1 MLALVNLYRRLDL
14 IQRKLVFRVA
24 ASVLLFALC
33 GGVFGVLLAKSY
45 DLHGQRLVIAQALQG
60 QNYNDGDLY
69 AVSLRH
75 TGTVTIAGRTYG
87 SDELL
92 DQIDRAFDAE
102 GEILNPLGL
111 ARQFVADQEPAWAPR
126 FLLEQPGTTW
136 MLALVATAWL
146 LLIVWIQITLP
157 FILTVLGTGLPVGVC
172 WRLGE
177 EQAMLAFA
185 GMGLLT
191 FTFVLLT
198 RGVLILFSR
207 PYQVLAVAQTVVKEA
222 TRSRVSLVFVI
233 LLLVLLPLLPIFLD
247 PDTPLRFRVQTFIS
261 RSLTLTYVLAACL
274 TLFLSCATVAFE
286 IRDRQIWHLM
296 TKPLTRLNYLVGK
309 WLGVMSV
316 NLIVLVVAG
325 VSIFTYIQ
333 YLRELPVA
341 AGVSGIDDRIAVD
354 HEVLTARTGIRPNYA
369 QLTPAELRGRVE
381 QMIQRDPD
389 LANLDDVPRSVKN
402 QMAKALQLNYQTSQ
416 RSIPPVD
423 LQTPGSN
430 QRTYVFS
437 GLKQAQD
444 LQTALTLRYRFHI
457 LRDDEHERFSAAF
470 VFNGRQETAMLVQYT
485 PTVAHVLT
493 IPIIWQDGTSLINPD
508 GTLHLTV
515 VNLPQPAGADE
526 RGRGSLN
533 FDEEDFELLYKVTTF
548 EANFVRA
555 MVMTWTK
562 LAFLCMLALACATL
576 LNFPVA
582 CLMAF
587 TIFLAGTLGPFLAL
601 SLQDYYPPLVSQM
614 DFTDVGMVIQW
625 AFKSVIR
632 GIAQAVVFLLQRF
645 GEYRPTQNLVEG
657 RVIPWRNVA
666 GGIFWLGLVWSGF
679 SLLIGYLVLRNR
691 QLAIYSGHG

>member
-14 IQRKLVFRVA
+14 VQRKLVFRVA

-45 DLHGQRLVIAQALQG
+45 DLHGQRLAIAHALQG
-60 QNYNDGDLY
+60 QNYNEGDPH
-69 AVSLRH
+69 AVSLRQN
-75 TGTVTIAGRTYG
+75 GTVTIAGRTYG
-87 SDELL
+87 SADLL
-92 DQIDRAFDAE
+92 DQIDRVFDDE
-102 GEILNPLGL
+102 GEILSPVGL
-111 ARQFVADQEPAWAPR
+111 ARQFVSDQEPAWAPR

-136 MLALVATAWL
+136 MLALVTTAWL

-157 FILTVLGTGLPVGVC
+157 FVLTALGTSLPVGMC
-172 WRLGE
+172 WWLGAE
-177 EQAMLAFA
+177 PAMLAFA

-341 AGVSGIDDRIAVD
+341 PGVSGIDDRIAVD
-354 HEVLTARTGIRPNYA
+354 YEVLTARTGIRPTYTP
-369 QLTPAELRGRVE
+369 LTPAELRGRVE

-389 LANLDDVPRSVKN
+389 LARQDDVPRSVKN
-402 QMAKALQLNYQTSQ
+402 QMAKELQLNYLTAQ

-430 QRTYVFS
+430 QRTYIFS
-437 GLKQAQD
+437 GLKQAED

-470 VFNGRQETAMLVQYT
+470 IFNDRPDMAIVVQYT

-515 VNLPQPAGADE
+515 ANLSQPVGSE
-526 RGRGSLN
+526 QRGRGSLN

-562 LAFLCMLALACATL
+562 LAFLSMLALACAAL

-614 DFTDVGMVIQW
+614 DFSDVGMVIQW

-657 RVIPWRNVA
+657 RVILWRNVA
-666 GGIFWLGLVWSGF
+666 DGIFWLGLVWSGF

>member
-33 GGVFGVLLAKSY
+33 AGVFGVLLAKSY
-45 DLHGQRLVIAQALQG
+45 DLHGQRLAIAQALQG
-60 QNYNDGDLY
+60 QNYNDGDSH
-69 AVSLRH
+69 AVSLH
-75 TGTVTIAGRTYG
+75 QTGMVTIGGRTYG
-87 SDELL
+87 GAELL
-92 DQIDRAFDAE
+92 DEIDRAFNDE
-102 GEILNPLGL
+102 GEILSPTGL
-111 ARQFVADQEPAWAPR
+111 ARRFVSDQEPAWAPR

-157 FILTVLGTGLPVGVC
+157 FVLTVLGTGLPVGVC
-172 WRLGE
+172 WWLGE

-247 PDTPLRFRVQTFIS
+247 PETPLRFRVQTFIS

-296 TKPLTRLNYLVGK
+296 TKPLTRLNYLAGK

-325 VSIFTYIQ
+325 VSIFTYVQ
-333 YLRELPVA
+333 YLRELPVV
-341 AGVSGIDDRIAVD
+341 AGNSGIDDRIAVD
-354 HEVLTARTGIRPNYA
+354 HEVLTARTGTRPIYI

-381 QMIQRDPD
+381 QLIQLDPD

-402 QMAKALQLNYQTSQ
+402 RMAKELQLNYLTSQ
-416 RSIPPVD
+416 RSIPPGD
-423 LQTPGSN
+423 PQTPGLN

-437 GLKQAQD
+437 GLKQAQN

-457 LRDDEHERFSAAF
+457 LRDDEHEQFSAAF
-470 VFNGRQETAMLVQYT
+470 MFNGRPETAIVVQYT

-493 IPIIWQDGTSLINPD
+493 IPIIWQDGTSLID
-508 GTLHLTV
+508 SEGTLRLTV
-515 VNLPQPAGADE
+515 ANLHQPAPDQ

-555 MVMTWTK
+555 MLMTWTK
-562 LAFLCMLALACATL
+562 LAFLSMLALACATL

-587 TIFLAGTLGPFLAL
+587 TVFLAGTLGPFLAL
-601 SLQDYYPPLVSQM
+601 SLRDYYPPLVSQV
-614 DFTDVGMVIQW
+614 DFSDAGMVIQW

-657 RVIPWRNVA
+657 RVIPWRTVA

-679 SLLIGYLVLRNR
+679 SLLFGYLVLRSR